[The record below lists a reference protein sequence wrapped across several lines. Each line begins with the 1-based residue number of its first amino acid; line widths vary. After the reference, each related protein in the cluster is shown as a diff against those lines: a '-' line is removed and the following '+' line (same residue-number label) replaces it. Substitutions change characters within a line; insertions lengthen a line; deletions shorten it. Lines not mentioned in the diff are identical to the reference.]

1 MNIIY
6 IGCFPPSFL
15 VRRTNGR
22 IDSLYRDAEPLIKG
36 LSNHTEVELSVITS
50 PDVAS
55 WPKGPLFIHRELN
68 SDEKVTLVSS
78 LNISVIKQP
87 WTIIS
92 MAVEVGRLL
101 RKCQNKVAVIIP
113 YIVFR
118 HVVTLRLLHLLF
130 PKKVVQICVVPDVFF
145 PKKRMKRMINKL
157 TEKMASKF
165 DGCLLYTE
173 KMAEHLHVK
182 KGNYVVIEGY
192 REVPNRKPEKTGDFR
207 VVYAGSLNLNYGL
220 GRLVE
225 AMGLINDP
233 EIQLHLYGGGS
244 AEGYVKDKV
253 LQDNRIVYHGRVSN
267 AEATDAIYRASVLVN
282 PRNAND
288 GEYTEY
294 SFPSKDIEY
303 MSTGV
308 PTLLCKLPGMP
319 PEYYGHF
326 IDIEDGAP
334 SQIADAIMRVKNMT
348 QEERE
353 EMGQDSR
360 NFIIERMDC
369 DKQAERIVGL
379 IDSIMVMKNNSK

>member
-6 IGCFPPSFL
+6 VGCFPPSFL
-15 VRRTNGR
+15 IRRTNGR

-36 LSNHTEVELSVITS
+36 LRNHDKIALSVITS
-50 PDVAS
+50 PDVKS
-55 WPKGPLFIHRELN
+55 WPKGPLFIHRESN
-68 SDEKVTLVSS
+68 SVEKVTLVSS
-78 LNISVIKQP
+78 LNLSIIKQP

-101 RKCQNKVAVIIP
+101 RKSRDKVAVIIP

-130 PKKVVQICVVPDVFF
+130 PHKVIQICVVPDIFF
-145 PKKRMKRMINKL
+145 PKNKLSQMINRL
-157 TEKMASKF
+157 TEKMASRF
-165 DGCLLYTE
+165 DGYLLYTE
-173 KMAEHLHVK
+173 RMAEHLK
-182 KGNYVVIEGY
+182 LNNGNYVVIEGY
-192 REVPNRKPEKTGDFR
+192 RDVPNRRPEIIGDFW

-225 AMGLINDP
+225 AMNFIKDP
-233 EIQLHLYGGGS
+233 KVQLHLYGGGS
-244 AEGYVKDKV
+244 AEQYVKEKA
-253 LQDNRIVYHGRVSN
+253 LLDNRIIYHGRVSN
-267 AEATDAIYRASVLVN
+267 AEATDAIYRSSVLVN

-319 PEYYGHF
+319 PEYLGHF
-326 IDIEDGAP
+326 VDIEEGTPA
-334 SQIADAIMRVKNMT
+334 QIANAIIRIKNMT

-353 EMGQDSR
+353 EIGQDSR

-369 DKQAERIVGL
+369 NKQAERIIGL
-379 IDSIMVMKNNSK
+379 INSMAVSES